1 LGEPCNDAVVCPIHP
16 TGGQNI
22 VGFLV
27 LGLNPRIGYDED
39 ERQFIDI
46 LRRQIATSVAAVVL
60 LDEEICRG
68 RTVAE
73 EAALGQAKLEQQLD
87 MTYKEL
93 MKSENKIEIMADD
106 APVGMVIAD
115 HSGRIIYANKALYEI
130 SGHSRTA
137 HDAESWLALFE
148 DPDFC
153 QAVLG
158 QLLATGEPT
167 TIEARLKKPWVKETS
182 NGEILSIPRWI
193 LVSAHVG
200 QSS

>member
-1 LGEPCNDAVVCPIHP
+1 
-16 TGGQNI
+16 
-22 VGFLV
+22 
-27 LGLNPRIGYDED
+27 
-39 ERQFIDI
+39 
-46 LRRQIATSVAAVVL
+46 
-60 LDEEICRG
+60 
-68 RTVAE
+68 
-73 EAALGQAKLEQQLD
+73 

-115 HSGRIIYANKALYEI
+115 HSGRIIYANKAWYEI

-200 QSS
+200 KAHNGSAQTLGATVTDISQQKWAEEIQKRRTKEAIVRMI